1 MPDKTF
7 HLEVITPE
15 RSAVEEEVISLQVMA
30 SDGRLGV
37 LHNHA
42 PLIASLTPGKLVC
55 RDGQGK
61 EKMLAV
67 GEGFLEVLK
76 NEVKVLCD
84 FADFPEEIDLKRAE
98 EARERAKERLK
109 KRSKPDIDDGRAE
122 AALRRALVRL
132 QLGGRG

>member
-1 MPDKTF
+1 
-7 HLEVITPE
+7 
-15 RSAVEEEVISLQVMA
+15 VEEDVISLQVRA

-42 PLIASLTPGKLVC
+42 PLIASLIPGRLVC

-61 EKMLAV
+61 EKVLAV

-76 NEVKVLCD
+76 NQVKVLCD
-84 FADFPEEIDLKRAE
+84 FADFPEEIDVKRAQ
-98 EARERAKERLK
+98 EARERAEKRLK
-109 KRSKPDIDDGRAE
+109 ERSKPDIDDGRAE

-132 QLGGRG
+132 RLGGRG